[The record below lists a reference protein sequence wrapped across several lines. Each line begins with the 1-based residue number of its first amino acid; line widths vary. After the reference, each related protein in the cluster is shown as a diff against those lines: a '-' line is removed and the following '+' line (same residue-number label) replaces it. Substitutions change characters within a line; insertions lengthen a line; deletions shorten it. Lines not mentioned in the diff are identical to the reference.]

1 MTFVLG
7 ILLAT
12 LVVFFI
18 LHPLVTGRSAPM
30 DRSEDELTEAQHRKR
45 IALFAL
51 RDVEY
56 DYHAGKLD
64 EDDYR
69 KMKRE
74 IASEALEALA
84 EEEQEW
90 AARQGRQA
98 AEAEKKAAT
107 NGRVTAS
114 PGDSAVEEEIRALRN
129 SLKEGLICR
138 ECGQPNPVGSRFCSA
153 CGSALAA
160 PASTAPASSP
170 AGGSS

>member
-1 MTFVLG
+1 MTFIVG
-7 ILLAT
+7 IVLAT
-12 LVVFFI
+12 LVVFWVLF
-18 LHPLVTGRSAPM
+18 PLVSGRSAPM
-30 DRSEDELTEAQHRKR
+30 ERDEEELTEAQHRKR

-56 DYHAGKLD
+56 DFHAGKLD

-90 AARQGRQA
+90 AARQGRRA
-98 AEAEKKAAT
+98 AEAERKAGS
-107 NGRVTAS
+107 NGRVSAS
-114 PGDSAVEEEIRALRN
+114 VGDSAVEEEIRALRS
-129 SLKEGLICR
+129 SLKGGIICR
-138 ECGQPNPVGSRFCSA
+138 ECGHPNPAGSRFCSA

-160 PASTAPASSP
+160 APPAAPSGSP
-170 AGGSS
+170 SGSP